1 MLRLNATFL
10 LPLVVT
16 GLGLGLGLGSAD
28 QGLALGLRGAEVDFR
43 EVHQFALFRRPEFD
57 NSFEV

>member
-1 MLRLNATFL
+1 MLRLNATFI

-16 GLGLGLGLGSAD
+16 GLGLGSAD

>member
-1 MLRLNATFL
+1 MLRLNATFI

-16 GLGLGLGLGSAD
+16 GLGLGLGSAD

>member
-1 MLRLNATFL
+1 MLRLNATFI

-16 GLGLGLGLGSAD
+16 GLGLGSAD

-57 NSFEV
+57 DSFEV